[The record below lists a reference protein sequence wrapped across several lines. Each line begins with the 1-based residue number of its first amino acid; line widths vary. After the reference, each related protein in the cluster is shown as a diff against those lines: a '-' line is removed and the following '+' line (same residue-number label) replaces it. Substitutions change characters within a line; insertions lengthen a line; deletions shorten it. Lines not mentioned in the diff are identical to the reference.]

1 MKQSSGPAPKPV
13 DPDMRYHFDVV
24 GLNVLDV
31 VRAAG
36 GWLYDRA
43 TAGWDVTVLIFDLDD
58 QDVRP
63 LRILGARALDLAS
76 VLLRWEQRPRPET
89 IAVSAEMFDSHPP
102 VRRGVLRALEHSS
115 TEVTLWGDVPAELDQ
130 DVDARQHRLSAAATA
145 FKTQALMGLNAGPE
159 TPLSGVEIFR
169 CGVAAC
175 PSVAADLSPAS

>member
-1 MKQSSGPAPKPV
+1 MKPGSGTVPKPV
-13 DPDMRYHFDVV
+13 DPDMRYRFDVV
-24 GLNVLDV
+24 GLNVVDV

-43 TAGWDVTVLIFDLDD
+43 TAGWDVTVLIFDPDA

-63 LRILGARALDLAS
+63 LQILGARTLDLAS
-76 VLLRWEQRPRPET
+76 VLLRWRERPRPET
-89 IAVSAEMFDSHPP
+89 IAVSAEMFAHHAP

-115 TEVTLWGDVPAELDQ
+115 TEVTLWGDVPAELDR
-130 DVDARQHRLSAAATA
+130 DVDARQHRLSAAARA
-145 FKTQALMGLNAGPE
+145 FKAQALIGLNADVAAPV
-159 TPLSGVEIFR
+159 SGAEVFR